1 VARRAAALVLS
12 ALALLPAACSRGG
25 ARPGDR
31 LRLHYRVFADG
42 RVYDTTEGSAPVE
55 LVLGR
60 GALPAAVEAQL
71 LGMRPGE
78 ERTLTVPDAYGK
90 AGAGELQKVPAG
102 AFARL
107 GERPRRGMKVLGV
120 KDGAAAEALVVDADS
135 ATVTLSFAHPLAG
148 KTVSF
153 TLRLVSIER

>member
-1 VARRAAALVLS
+1 MARRAAGLLLA
-12 ALALLPAACSRGG
+12 AFALLPAACSRGG

-42 RVYDTTEGSAPVE
+42 RVYDTTEDSAPVE

-78 ERTLTVPDAYGK
+78 ERTITVPDAYGK
-90 AGAGELQKVPAG
+90 AGTGQTQTVPAK
-102 AFARL
+102 AFAQME
-107 GERPRRGMKVLGV
+107 ERPKPGMKVLGA
-120 KDGAAAEALVVDADS
+120 KDGSPAEALVVAADS
-135 ATVTLSFAHPLAG
+135 AAVTLSFAHPLAG